1 MSQLAS
7 SSPGGLGP
15 TLSGSWVISSED
27 RTKHEATFQSLNPAS
42 GFLTGEQAKKYFLK
56 SNLPP
61 MVLGQIW
68 NLSDL
73 DRDGKM
79 TMQEFTI
86 AVHLIQSKLKGIELP
101 TTLPNSLRMTSMP
114 STYLLGQKT
123 KPNTDWGQPPM
134 PNPAVSNGFSN
145 VGMMTL
151 PHKPTTSGISWSGV
165 NQSPP
170 QTRAVASSSSV
181 FGSSFG
187 SSSTVSM
194 PSTSLSSTFNV
205 GVASGLSSGSPNSSI
220 RNGPGNQT
228 AFGPGLARV
237 QRANSL
243 TANFGSS
250 AGPYGTITPTNRLKY
265 NQMFKANDFLKTG
278 FLSGDQARSILIQ
291 SGLSQG
297 ILAQIWNL
305 SDLDKDGQ
313 LNIEEFA
320 IAMHFVE
327 VAKVGQALPPTVPQE
342 LLPLAY
348 QSRQVSANNMPLVQE
363 GRERSDSGLDRSGS
377 ERERSG
383 SIDGK
388 SRSGSIT
395 VFTFEDKR
403 KDNFEKGRLEL
414 ERRRMELQEKMKKER
429 DERERKEA
437 LQEERRQRA
446 KLEAEQK
453 RQAEIEKQRQQQLEM
468 EKEQEALRKKM
479 IQQRLAAQIEAE
491 RQRQL
496 EWEKRKKE
504 ELLNHKNMEQ
514 DIVNNLKSR
523 LQKLEE
529 ELTKVNKARNEV
541 QETLDKERQTCM
553 QCQASM
559 TLANQS
565 KEMRIAEIS
574 RVQCD
579 VKESQQRIVVIK
591 KESERLAQEINQ
603 SDTNKLGDTHGN
615 VLASVQD
622 SRGNLRR
629 LHTLKNN
636 MERVLSEK
644 LKELDTMNSQV
655 KDLNT
660 SMAQLSG
667 QSARLHQ
674 IAEAKQREY
683 TIWKQRKDEE
693 ERQRRETEARR
704 KREEDEARKQRERE
718 LEAMRQEQEKQRKE
732 QEMRRRLNEA
742 KLAEEARRQEELKK
756 QQLITKDQIL
766 VQQQQML
773 LSSNLPPPR
782 NVASSS
788 ASSSSRSASS
798 VSSSSMGQ
806 SSAKP
811 VVRHISNEKIAPV
824 QTSAGDVKQKVL
836 AMQQLIKEKGSDVQP
851 PSANVFKPVA
861 PPKKEYYKAL
871 YEFEPRNPDEMALD
885 EGDIVVINP
894 DGKKAPPGWL
904 FGEANGRNGLFPEN
918 YVEKVTEDEAKALKQ
933 ESSNYSVPE
942 SSSSVKSLAASLSMQ
957 FSSGGL
963 PGGSSASNQD
973 SAVTTTQVPESK
985 PSKPTASK
993 QVTDGFRVIA
1003 LYPYRAKK
1011 DDHLTFNKNDVIIVK
1026 EQEDLWWSGELNGNE
1041 GWFPKSYVKL
1051 LGANVPVTDTSEK
1064 PANGV
1069 TTTTNAKLELPLSA
1083 PETKPSPTTTLFEC
1097 IALYSY
1103 AGVAGDLSFTEGDII
1118 KVHKDE
1124 GDWWEGS
1131 CNGQEGLFPANYV
1144 KKKDTEAPKAAPRT
1158 KPEIATVTSAYNAVT
1173 AEQLSLSPG
1182 QLILVKRKY
1191 PDGWWEG
1198 ELQARGKKRQSGLF
1212 PANHVKILDRKA
1224 SGGSTTGQIPSPVSE
1239 AIYSVPS
1246 SVPRAKQEQVL
1257 AMFPYTAQNPDELT
1271 FYKGS
1276 VINVLSKQG
1285 EWWTGEMNGQTGMFP
1300 SNYVQPLSD
1309 VKVGTTQWTG
1319 SFDAKTLASLSA
1331 TEKQRQNVIYEL
1343 INTEQ
1348 SYMDDLKTTLEVFYN
1363 PLAQSGMLTEKELS
1377 TVFINWKE
1385 LIWCNTGL
1393 LKAFLIRKKM
1403 SSTVALTQIGDILC
1417 EMLPRLTAYVRFCSC
1432 QLKACQLLQ
1441 AKAETNPEFKQF
1453 EKNCVADP
1461 RAKGLM
1467 LSSYLLKPLQRICKY
1482 PLLIREILKYTP
1494 ENHFDRS
1501 SLEAAL
1507 EKAEELCQQVNDGV
1521 RNQENT
1527 DHLEWL
1533 QSHVNLES
1541 IGERLIFNSTTNCL
1555 GPRKLLHSGTL
1566 WKVKSGKELKAFLFN
1581 DFLMLTRPQSSL
1593 AGSLSKKIKFESSD
1607 QDVMYSIYRK
1617 PLILNE
1623 VIVNKTQD
1631 MNTDDYVFHLSHTEQ
1646 NYAFRAESKTERNRW
1661 LGLIEKASETYI
1673 ETEKELRQKVHRA
1686 RSFRTNGIGKLKVTL
1701 IEGVDLISSDP
1712 NGLSDPYCEVSMGS
1726 EEQRTKVIPQT
1737 LNPKWNSTLT
1747 FTVKSVQQDVLC
1759 ITVFD
1764 RDLFSPNDF
1773 LGRTEVSLANLVE
1786 TGKGPWHERLLL
1798 HEVETGEVVV
1808 NIELQLIS

>member
-7 SSPGGLGP
+7 SSPGGIGSSLP
-15 TLSGSWVISSED
+15 VSWVISSED
-27 RTKHEATFQSLNPAS
+27 RTKHEATFQSLNPTS

-68 NLSDL
+68 NLADL

-101 TTLPNSLRMTSMP
+101 TTLPNSLKMTSMP
-114 STYLLGQKT
+114 STFLVGQKA
-123 KPNTDWGQPPM
+123 KPASDWGQPSM
-134 PNPAVSNGFSN
+134 SNSSVSNGFSK
-145 VGMMTL
+145 VGIMTL
-151 PHKPTTSGISWSGV
+151 PHKTTSSGISWSGI

-170 QTRAVASSSSV
+170 QTRAMATSSSV
-181 FGSSFG
+181 FSSSFG
-187 SSSTVSM
+187 PLSTGSM
-194 PSTSLSSTFNV
+194 PSTSLSSTFNL
-205 GVASGLSSGSPNSSI
+205 GITSGLSTVSPNSSI
-220 RNGPGNQT
+220 LNGPGNQT
-228 AFGPGLARV
+228 AFGPGLASV

-243 TANFGSS
+243 TANFGSN
-250 AGPYGTITPTNRLKY
+250 AGPYAAITPTSRLKY
-265 NQMFKANDFLKTG
+265 NQVFKANDFKKTG
-278 FLSGDQARSILIQ
+278 FLSGDQARSMLIQ
-291 SGLSQG
+291 SGLPQG

-320 IAMHFVE
+320 LAMHFVE
-327 VAKVGQALPPTVPQE
+327 LAKVGQALPPTVPRE

-348 QSRQVSANNMPLVQE
+348 QSQQTNANNMPLAQE
-363 GRERSDSGLDRSGS
+363 GRERSESGRERSGS

-437 LQEERRQRA
+437 LEEERRQRA

-468 EKEQEALRKKM
+468 EREQEALRKKM

-523 LQKLEE
+523 VQKLEE
-529 ELTKVNKARNEV
+529 ELLKVTQVKNEV
-541 QETLDKERQTCM
+541 QETLDKERQTCV
-553 QCQASM
+553 QCQTS
-559 TLANQS
+559 LAHINQS
-565 KEMRIAEIS
+565 KEMRYAEIS

-579 VKESQQRIVVIK
+579 IKESQQRIVVTK
-591 KESERLAQEINQ
+591 KESERLAQEIHQ
-603 SDTNKLGDTHGN
+603 SDTNILGDTHGN

-622 SRGNLRR
+622 SKGNLRR
-629 LHTLKNN
+629 LQTLQNN

-644 LKELDTMNSQV
+644 LKELDTMNAQV
-655 KDLNT
+655 KNLNT

-667 QSARLHQ
+667 QNARLHQ
-674 IAEAKQREY
+674 VAEAKQREY

-693 ERQRRETEARR
+693 ERQRKELEAKR

-718 LEAMRQEQEKQRKE
+718 LEAMRLEQEKQRKE

-742 KLAEEARRQEELKK
+742 KQAEEARRQEELKK

-773 LSSNLPPPR
+773 VSSALPPPLSLAKST
-782 NVASSS
+782 VPSSI
-788 ASSSSRSASS
+788 
-798 VSSSSMGQ
+798 GQ
-806 SSAKP
+806 SSNRAVVQHVSSEQSNP
-811 VVRHISNEKIAPV
+811 VK
-824 QTSAGDVKQKVL
+824 TSGGDVKQRVL
-836 AMQQLIKEKGSDVQP
+836 AMQQLIEEQTSDVKP
-851 PSANVFKPVA
+851 TSANVFKPIV
-861 PPKKEYYKAL
+861 PSKKEYYKAL
-871 YEFEPRNPDEMALD
+871 YEFEPRNPDELELD
-885 EGDIVVINP
+885 EGDIVMIDP
-894 DGKKAPPGWL
+894 DGRTPPPGWL
-904 FGEANGRNGLFPEN
+904 FGEVNGKKGLFPEN
-918 YVEKVTEDEAKALKQ
+918 YVEKITEDEAIGAKQ
-933 ESSNYSVPE
+933 ESITFPVSE
-942 SSSSVKSLAASLSMQ
+942 SSSSVKSLAAALSMQ
-957 FSSGGL
+957 FTSGGL
-963 PGGSSASNQD
+963 LGGSSVSSQN
-973 SAVTTTQVPESK
+973 SSVTSTTVSTADPPKS
-985 PSKPTASK
+985 TAS
-993 QVTDGFRVIA
+993 QQSTEGFRVMA

-1011 DDHLTFNKNDVIIVK
+1011 DDHLTFNKNDVIIVR
-1026 EQEDLWWSGELNGNE
+1026 EQQDMWWSGELNGSV

-1051 LGANVPVTDTSEK
+1051 LGANVKASDTSETV
-1064 PANGV
+1064 ANE
-1069 TTTTNAKLELPLSA
+1069 TSTKIQTETPLSA
-1083 PETKPSPTTTLFEC
+1083 PETKPIVPATLFEC
-1097 IALYSY
+1097 LALYSY
-1103 AGVAGDLSFTEGDII
+1103 TGEVGDLSFKEGDTI
-1118 KVHKDE
+1118 KVYKDE
-1124 GDWWEGS
+1124 GEWWEGI
-1131 CNGQEGLFPANYV
+1131 CNGQQGLFPANYV
-1144 KKKDTEAPKAAPRT
+1144 KKKEIEAPKAAPRT
-1158 KPEIATVTSAYNAVT
+1158 KPEIATVTTAYNAVT

-1182 QLILVKRKY
+1182 QLILVKRKNS
-1191 PDGWWEG
+1191 DGWWEG
-1198 ELQARGKKRQSGLF
+1198 ELQARGKRRQSGLF
-1212 PANHVKILDRKA
+1212 PANHVKILDRKT
-1224 SGGSTTGQIPSPVSE
+1224 SGGSATGQVSSPVTE
-1239 AIYSVPS
+1239 DIYSVPPS
-1246 SVPRAKQEQVL
+1246 APRAKLEQVL
-1257 AMFPYTAQNPDELT
+1257 AMFPYTALNADELT

-1276 VINVLSKQG
+1276 VINVLSKDG
-1285 EWWTGEMNGQTGMFP
+1285 EWWKGEMNGQTGMFP

-1309 VKVGTTQWTG
+1309 MKVGTTQWTG
-1319 SFDAKTLASLSA
+1319 SFDAKILASMSA
-1331 TEKQRQNVIYEL
+1331 TERQRQNVIYEL

-1348 SYMDDLKTTLEVFYN
+1348 SYMDDLSLTLEVFYN
-1363 PLAQSGMLTEKELS
+1363 PLAESGMLTEQEFS

-1385 LIWCNTGL
+1385 LIWCNTRL

-1403 SSTVALTQIGDILC
+1403 SSTVAITLIGDILC
-1417 EMLPRLTAYVRFCSC
+1417 EMLPRMTPYVRFCSR

-1441 AKAETNPEFKQF
+1441 TKVETNPEFKQL
-1453 EKNCVADP
+1453 EKKCIADP
-1461 RAKGLM
+1461 RAKGLP

-1494 ENHFDRS
+1494 ENHFDRL
-1501 SLEAAL
+1501 SLETAL
-1507 EKAEELCQQVNDGV
+1507 EKAEELCQQVNEGV

-1527 DHLEWL
+1527 DRLEWL
-1533 QSHVNLES
+1533 QTHVNLES

-1581 DFLMLTRPQSSL
+1581 DFLMLTRPQSSIT
-1593 AGSLSKKIKFESSD
+1593 GSLSKKIGFDFND

-1623 VIVNKTQD
+1623 VIVKGTQEV
-1631 MNTDDYVFHLSHTEQ
+1631 NTDDYVFHLSHIDQ
-1646 NYAFRAESKTERNRW
+1646 PYSFRAESKSERNRW
-1661 LGLIEKASETYI
+1661 LEFIEKASQTYI
-1673 ETEKELRQKVHRA
+1673 ETERELRQKAYRA
-1686 RSFRTNGIGKLKVTL
+1686 RSFRTLGIGKLKVTL
-1701 IEGVDLISSDP
+1701 IEGVDLIASDP

-1726 EEQRTKVIPQT
+1726 EENRTKVIPQT

-1747 FTVKSVQQDVLC
+1747 FTVKSLEQDVLC

-1773 LGRTEVSLANLVE
+1773 LGRTEVSLAKLLAK
-1786 TGKGPWHERLLL
+1786 GRGPWKERLLL